1 MKNKGA
7 DVLYGNLQEM
17 RLVVDSISTDSK
29 SSEGDPKRRRLY
41 IGSLLYDYYLLAEKC
56 LLQIARTFDRWAPTS
71 LDWRLRLIK
80 MMQDPVEDK
89 RPAII
94 STETA
99 STLMEFLMHYQNF
112 SNQSS
117 TTFATRINKL
127 EAELE
132 RFQDRFE
139 QEIGMFAKMLSR

>member
-17 RLVVDSISTDSK
+17 RLIVDSISSENSDSK
-29 SSEGDPKRRRLY
+29 SNRKRRQLY

-71 LDWRLRLIK
+71 LDWRMRLIK

-99 STLMEFLMHYQNF
+99 SMLTEFLMHYQNF

-139 QEIGMFAKMLSR
+139 KEIGLFAKMLSR